1 MNEEKQSIVK
11 AADTRLPKFVE
22 NAYESIEQMTAFA
35 KILLDSKLVPSHFF
49 EKLPD
54 GKPDFS
60 KGKVE
65 AVVVVLIQAHQLQLP
80 PLTALQHIIPVNGL
94 LSIKGDLAKSMIFN
108 SGKLKTDSW
117 KEEEFGSIDSD
128 DYVVKITA
136 TRSDNGQTITRSF
149 SVAQAKRA
157 GLWVTTQQVSASDGW
172 KYKASAWY
180 KYPARMI
187 NYRALGFLARDL
199 FPDVMAGIYTTEEA
213 ADIPQ
218 EIATTIDQGNGVT
231 LQIPDKQFAQERD
244 KKITTRAVE
253 KIKAEPF
260 APVKEEA
267 PLKKSDFSS
276 NMPSEAFNPK
286 HADAIIKIAEE
297 SPFIPQK
304 SSVETF
310 EGKII
315 RRNGVLLDEPEP
327 IDHGS
332 LTNKIEGSLTTEQM
346 SKMPTEDLLAIVN
359 ASTDMAE
366 ATMIIPGKNTNK
378 KLREIIFAHQNGKL
392 DEYLAEFRE
401 DPMEEAGNAAEPVAE
416 EPTNAD
422 IKPNKSFEEEKVKAD
437 ADLTARMQ
445 EEAPPKVTMLPIE
458 DFLEKPTTQELNK
471 YKMEILPFNKGEER
485 DFASVKEMFYRLNT
499 VSPKLDNERFLAIKA
514 RFPEFD
520 KYKNKEDFLKYATV
534 AEICSLL
541 NKN

>member
-1 MNEEKQSIVK
+1 MSEEKTGIVK
-11 AADTRLPKFVE
+11 SAETRLPHFVE
-22 NAYESIEQMTAFA
+22 DAYESIEKMEQFA
-35 KILLDSKLVPSHFF
+35 KILLDSKLVPNHFY
-49 EKLPD
+49 EQLPD
-54 GKPDFS
+54 KKPDFS

-218 EIATTIDQGNGVT
+218 EIVTTIDQGNGVT

-260 APVKEEA
+260 APVKEVPKEVEA
-267 PLKKSDFSS
+267 RNEP
-276 NMPSEAFNPK
+276 
-286 HADAIIKIAEE
+286 IKWNEPMEYNTGKPEE

-304 SSVETF
+304 SSVETLD
-310 EGKII
+310 GKII
-315 RRNGVLLDEPEP
+315 RRDGVLLDEPAP

-332 LTNKIEGSLTTEQM
+332 LTGKIEGNLTIEEM
-346 SKMPTEDLLAIVN
+346 SKMPTENLLMMVN

-366 ATMIIPGKNTNK
+366 ATMIVPGKNTNK
-378 KLREIIFAHQNGKL
+378 KLREIIYAHQSGKL
-392 DEYLAEFRE
+392 DEYLAEFKE
-401 DPMEEAGNAAEPVAE
+401 DPPEEAGDTAGSVAE
-416 EPTNAD
+416 EPTHTD

>member
-1 MNEEKQSIVK
+1 MSDEKTGIVK
-11 AADTRLPKFVE
+11 SAETRLPKFVE
-22 NAYESIEQMTAFA
+22 DAYESIDKMEKFA
-35 KILLDSKLVPSHFF
+35 KILLDSKLVPNHFY
-49 EKLPD
+49 EQLPD
-54 GKPDFS
+54 KKPDFS
-60 KGKVE
+60 KGKVA

-80 PLTALQHIIPVNGL
+80 PLTALQHIVPVNGL

-108 SGKLKTDSW
+108 SGKLKADSW
-117 KEEEFGSIDSD
+117 KEEEFGSIDSE
-128 DYVVKITA
+128 DYIVKITA
-136 TRSDNGQTITRSF
+136 TRSDNGQTLTRSF

-157 GLWVTTQQVSASDGW
+157 GLWVTTQQIGGSDGW
-172 KYKASAWY
+172 KYKSSSWY

-218 EIATTIDQGNGVT
+218 EITTTIDQGNGVI
-231 LQIPDKQFAQERD
+231 LQIPDKQFVQERD
-244 KKITTRAVE
+244 KKITTRAVD
-253 KIKAEPF
+253 KIKADIF
-260 APVKEEA
+260 STVKEV
-267 PLKKSDFSS
+267 
-276 NMPSEAFNPK
+276 PK
-286 HADAIIKIAEE
+286 ETVGTKPESFKGDEPMEDNTSKPEE
-297 SPFIPQK
+297 SPFIPQR
-304 SSVETF
+304 SSVETLD
-310 EGKII
+310 GKII

-332 LTNKIEGSLTTEQM
+332 LTGKIEGGLTTEQM

-359 ASTDMAE
+359 SSTDMAE
-366 ATMIIPGKNTNK
+366 ATMIVPGKNTNK

-401 DPMEEAGNAAEPVAE
+401 
-416 EPTNAD
+416 EPTIETAEAEATNID
-422 IKPNKSFEEEKVKAD
+422 IKPNTSFEEERKIAD

-445 EEAPPKVTMLPIE
+445 QQAPPKVTILPIE
-458 DFLEKPTTQELNK
+458 DFIEKPTTSDLNK
-471 YKMEILPFNKGEER
+471 YKIDILPFNKGKER
-485 DFASVKEMFYRLNT
+485 DFASIKEMFYRLNN

-514 RFPEFD
+514 RYPEFD

-534 AEICSLL
+534 TEICSLL

>member
-260 APVKEEA
+260 APVVETQKPPEA
-267 PLKKSDFSS
+267 THQEDPV
-276 NMPSEAFNPK
+276 
-286 HADAIIKIAEE
+286 ADA
-297 SPFIPQK
+297 SPFIPQR